1 MAAIL
6 TAKSW
11 REFLD
16 MAAIPRLNW
25 VMSTRFSASS
35 TRLVSGR
42 SGVRPPNAAPGQT
55 TYGPS
60 RRQRVTAILTAKAL
74 RVLRFSAQAV
84 ALAVVM
90 SAGFIFG
97 QVVLDLGRTEPTP
110 AAVAVPIPVSPDVE
124 ALLDMIHQGQCW
136 TGGGGHDFAHHAW
149 YLNTTTGAYHYGAAD
164 QAYRITFD
172 GEHVAHTA
180 VAAFCE

>member
-60 RRQRVTAILTAKAL
+60 GWQRVTAILTAKRRAGGFLGVLCDGRPWVKAL
-74 RVLRFSAQAV
+74 VQT
-84 ALAVVM
+84 
-90 SAGFIFG
+90 
-97 QVVLDLGRTEPTP
+97 VVLTATAGLTLAISE
-110 AAVAVPIPVSPDVE
+110 AVFRVRMS
-124 ALLDMIHQGQCW
+124 W
-136 TGGGGHDFAHHAW
+136 
-149 YLNTTTGAYHYGAAD
+149 
-164 QAYRITFD
+164 
-172 GEHVAHTA
+172 
-180 VAAFCE
+180 